1 MSSSFYSILEEM
13 LLWPN
18 VMEPDLPSLV
28 FQERLCSYDASS
40 TSTTK
45 LEHKPR
51 VLGSSFILLKKKLK
65 EPVMI

>member
-1 MSSSFYSILEEM
+1 MSLSFYSTLEEM
-13 LLWPN
+13 LHWPN

-45 LEHKPR
+45 VEHKPR
-51 VLGSSFILLKKKLK
+51 VLG
-65 EPVMI
+65 V